1 MIRFFH
7 KYLSLIISIQLLL
20 WTVSGIYFAFN
31 KIELVRGEQYLLENQ
46 AEDLNLEEVEIT
58 FTAKNLS
65 FIKRLDMWIIK
76 AETDSGLIYSDLS
89 GKNLEA
95 LDEEGAKE
103 VVKRKT
109 NLRPLEAFRI
119 DKQEKRAEYRGRD
132 LPLYKVTTSASDGIN
147 VYVDAFSGAVTA
159 IRSDSWRI
167 WDFLWGAHIIDY
179 RERDN
184 INNFLLKFFS
194 ILALISALCGIALF
208 FKTLRLRS

>member
-65 FIKRLDMWIIK
+65 FIKRLDKWIIK

-89 GKNLEA
+89 GKKLEE
-95 LDEEGAKE
+95 LDEEEAKE

-119 DKQEKRAEYRGRD
+119 DNQEKRAEYRGRD
-132 LPLYKVTTSASDGIN
+132 LPLYKVTTSTSDDIN

-184 INNFLLKFFS
+184 INNFLIKILS
-194 ILALISALCGIALF
+194 ILALLSSLSGIVLF
-208 FKTLRLRS
+208 FKTFKFKK

>member
-20 WTVSGIYFAFN
+20 WTVSGIYFAIN

-194 ILALISALCGIALF
+194 ILALISALSGIALF

>member
-89 GKNLEA
+89 GKKLEA
-95 LDEEGAKE
+95 LDEEEAKE

-119 DKQEKRAEYRGRD
+119 DKPEKRAEYRGRD
-132 LPLYKVTTSASDGIN
+132 LPLYKVTPSTSDGIN

-167 WDFLWGAHIIDY
+167 WDFLWGANIIDY

-194 ILALISALCGIALF
+194 ILALISALSGIALF

>member
-20 WTVSGIYFAFN
+20 WTVSGSYFAFN

-95 LDEEGAKE
+95 LDEEEAKE

-109 NLRPLEAFRI
+109 NLKPLEAFRI
-119 DKQEKRAEYRGRD
+119 DKPEKRAEYRGRD
-132 LPLYKVTTSASDGIN
+132 LPLYKVTTSTSDGIN

-194 ILALISALCGIALF
+194 ILALISAL
-208 FKTLRLRS
+208 S

>member
-20 WTVSGIYFAFN
+20 WTVSGIYFPFN

-194 ILALISALCGIALF
+194 ILALISALSGIALF

>member
-167 WDFLWGAHIIDY
+167 WDFLWGADIIDY

-194 ILALISALCGIALF
+194 ILALISALSGIALF

>member
-89 GKNLEA
+89 GKKLEA
-95 LDEEGAKE
+95 LDGEEAKE

-194 ILALISALCGIALF
+194 ILALISALSGIALF

>member
-95 LDEEGAKE
+95 LEEEGAKE

-194 ILALISALCGIALF
+194 ILALISALSGIALF

>member
-194 ILALISALCGIALF
+194 ILALISALSGIALF
-208 FKTLRLRS
+208 FKTLKLRS

>member
-1 MIRFFH
+1 M
-7 KYLSLIISIQLLL
+7 
-20 WTVSGIYFAFN
+20 
-31 KIELVRGEQYLLENQ
+31 RGEQYLLENQ

-194 ILALISALCGIALF
+194 ILALISALSGIALF

>member
-89 GKNLEA
+89 GIKLEA

-194 ILALISALCGIALF
+194 ILALISALSGIALF

>member
-194 ILALISALCGIALF
+194 ILALISALSGIPLF

>member
-132 LPLYKVTTSASDGIN
+132 LPLYKVTTSTSDGIN

-194 ILALISALCGIALF
+194 ILALISALSGIALF

>member
-89 GKNLEA
+89 GKKLEA
-95 LDEEGAKE
+95 LDEEEAKE

-119 DKQEKRAEYRGRD
+119 DKPEKRAEYRGRD
-132 LPLYKVTTSASDGIN
+132 LPLYKVTTSTSDGIN

-194 ILALISALCGIALF
+194 ILALISALSGIALF

>member
-184 INNFLLKFFS
+184 INNFLIKILS
-194 ILALISALCGIALF
+194 ILALLSSLSGIVLF
-208 FKTLRLRS
+208 FKTFKFKK

>member
-89 GKNLEA
+89 GKKKEA
-95 LDEEGAKE
+95 LDEEEAKE

-194 ILALISALCGIALF
+194 ILALISALSGIALF

>member
-46 AEDLNLEEVEIT
+46 AEDLNLEEVEST

-89 GKNLEA
+89 GKKLEA
-95 LDEEGAKE
+95 LDEEEAKE

-119 DKQEKRAEYRGRD
+119 DKPEKRAEYRGRD
-132 LPLYKVTTSASDGIN
+132 LPLYKVTTSTSDGIN

-194 ILALISALCGIALF
+194 ILALISALSGIALF

>member
-1 MIRFFH
+1 MIRTFH
-7 KYLSLIISIQLLL
+7 KYLSLAISIQLLL

-194 ILALISALCGIALF
+194 ILALISALSGIALF

>member
-65 FIKRLDMWIIK
+65 FIKRLDKWIIK

-89 GKNLEA
+89 GKKLEE
-95 LDEEGAKE
+95 LDEEEAKE

-119 DKQEKRAEYRGRD
+119 DNQEKRAEYRGRD
-132 LPLYKVTTSASDGIN
+132 LPLYKVTTSTYDGIN

-184 INNFLLKFFS
+184 INNFF
-194 ILALISALCGIALF
+194 I
-208 FKTLRLRS
+208 

>member
-46 AEDLNLEEVEIT
+46 AEDLNLEEVEST

-65 FIKRLDMWIIK
+65 LIKRLDIWIIK

-89 GKNLEA
+89 GKKLEA
-95 LDEEGAKE
+95 LDEEEAKE

-109 NLRPLEAFRI
+109 NLRPLEAFII
-119 DKQEKRAEYRGRD
+119 DKPEKRAEYRGRD

-194 ILALISALCGIALF
+194 ILALISALSGIALF

>member
-194 ILALISALCGIALF
+194 ILALISALSGIALF

>member
-132 LPLYKVTTSASDGIN
+132 LPLYKVTTSTSDDIN

-194 ILALISALCGIALF
+194 ILALISALSGIALF
-208 FKTLRLRS
+208 FKTLKLRS

>member
-20 WTVSGIYFAFN
+20 WSVSGFYFDFN

-46 AEDLNLEEVEIT
+46 AVDLNLEEVEIT

-89 GKNLEA
+89 GKKLEA
-95 LDEEGAKE
+95 LDEEEAKE

-119 DKQEKRAEYRGRD
+119 DKPEKRAEYRGRD

-194 ILALISALCGIALF
+194 ILALISALSGIALF

>member
-65 FIKRLDMWIIK
+65 FIKRLDIWIIK

-194 ILALISALCGIALF
+194 ILALISALSGIALF

>member
-89 GKNLEA
+89 GKKLEA
-95 LDEEGAKE
+95 LDEEEAKE

-119 DKQEKRAEYRGRD
+119 DKPEKRAEYRGRD
-132 LPLYKVTTSASDGIN
+132 LPLYKVTTSTSDVIN

-194 ILALISALCGIALF
+194 ILALISALSGIALF

>member
-89 GKNLEA
+89 GKKLEP
-95 LDEEGAKE
+95 LDEEQAKE

-119 DKQEKRAEYRGRD
+119 DKPEKRAEYRGRD

-194 ILALISALCGIALF
+194 ILALISALSGIALF

>member
-89 GKNLEA
+89 GKKLEA
-95 LDEEGAKE
+95 LDEEEAKE

-119 DKQEKRAEYRGRD
+119 DKPEKRAEYRGRD
-132 LPLYKVTTSASDGIN
+132 LPLYKVKTSTSDGIN

-194 ILALISALCGIALF
+194 ILALISALSGIALF

>member
-31 KIELVRGEQYLLENQ
+31 KIELVSGEQYLLENQ

-194 ILALISALCGIALF
+194 ILALISALSGIALF

>member
-119 DKQEKRAEYRGRD
+119 DKPEKRAEYRGRD

-194 ILALISALCGIALF
+194 ILALISALSGIALF

>member
-119 DKQEKRAEYRGRD
+119 DKPEKRAEYRGRD
-132 LPLYKVTTSASDGIN
+132 LPLYKVTTSTSDGIN

-194 ILALISALCGIALF
+194 ILALISALSGIALF

>member
-46 AEDLNLEEVEIT
+46 DEDLNLEEVEIT

-194 ILALISALCGIALF
+194 ILALISALSGIALF

>member
-65 FIKRLDMWIIK
+65 FIKRQDMWIIK

-194 ILALISALCGIALF
+194 ILALISALSGIALF

>member
-46 AEDLNLEEVEIT
+46 AEDLNLEEVEMT

-194 ILALISALCGIALF
+194 ILALISALSGIALF

>member
-65 FIKRLDMWIIK
+65 FIKRLDKWIIK

-89 GKNLEA
+89 GKKLEE
-95 LDEEGAKE
+95 LDEEEAKE

-119 DKQEKRAEYRGRD
+119 DNQEKRAEYRGRD
-132 LPLYKVTTSASDGIN
+132 LPLYKVTTSTSDDIN

-194 ILALISALCGIALF
+194 ILALISALSGIALF
-208 FKTLRLRS
+208 FKTLKLRS

>member
-65 FIKRLDMWIIK
+65 FIKRLDMVIIK

-194 ILALISALCGIALF
+194 ILALISALSGIALF

>member
-7 KYLSLIISIQLLL
+7 KYISLIISIQLLL

-89 GKNLEA
+89 GKKLEA
-95 LDEEGAKE
+95 LDEEEAKE

-119 DKQEKRAEYRGRD
+119 DKPEKRAEYRGRD
-132 LPLYKVTTSASDGIN
+132 LPLYKVTTSTSDGIN

-194 ILALISALCGIALF
+194 ILALISALSGIALF

>member
-65 FIKRLDMWIIK
+65 FIKRLDKWIIK

-89 GKNLEA
+89 GKKLEE
-95 LDEEGAKE
+95 LDEEEAKE

-132 LPLYKVTTSASDGIN
+132 LPLYKVTTSTSDDIN

-194 ILALISALCGIALF
+194 ILALISALSGIALF
-208 FKTLRLRS
+208 FKTLKLRS